1 MTIRIP
7 LATVVVCALFA
18 SQATA
23 QAIKACDEDTLKMVS
38 DQVAAASEAV
48 QEAALSE
55 MSLAQLRLSEGD
67 LDACSMHLTNAS
79 NLVTG
84 E

>member
-1 MTIRIP
+1 MTSRISFVTT
-7 LATVVVCALFA
+7 AVFVLFA

-23 QAIKACDEDTLKMVS
+23 QAVKACNEDTMKMVS
-38 DQVAAASEAV
+38 DQVDVASEAV
-48 QEAALSE
+48 KEAALSE

-67 LDACSMHLTNAS
+67 VDACSMHLTNAS
-79 NLVTG
+79 NLATG